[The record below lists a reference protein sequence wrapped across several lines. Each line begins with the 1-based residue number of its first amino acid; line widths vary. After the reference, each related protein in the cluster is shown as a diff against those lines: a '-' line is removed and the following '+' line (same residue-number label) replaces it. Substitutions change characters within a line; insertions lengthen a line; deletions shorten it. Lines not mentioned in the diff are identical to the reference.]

1 MTVLLLSILLPIA
14 PPSLHAIPP
23 EALSYVWYVRN
34 ETEMIGWYVKHRS
47 EPNLWNA
54 FIRDGSI
61 PSRLRQRAW
70 MIKYKLGL

>member
-1 MTVLLLSILLPIA
+1 MIPLLLSLLPML
-14 PPSLHAIPP
+14 PPSIHAIPP
-23 EALSYVWYVRN
+23 EALSYVWYARN